1 MNFSLPSADTTVGK
15 MFLSIFDKAVLGVAI
30 AIAGFFVSEY
40 WRASTVGARII
51 EQIPAKLHERT
62 GDLTLKI
69 PEIATAQEG
78 KRNALVRDAVRQID
92 EIGFLISLGDGLSS
106 APCKAKYLDIL
117 EQTRLELATMDIA
130 KGEEMRQEIV
140 ESFPSVVEC
149 IKNYQRSSVGIAKL
163 F

>member
-1 MNFSLPSADTTVGK
+1 MKLSLPSPDTMAGK
-15 MFLSIFDKAVLGVAI
+15 IFLSVFDKAVLGVTI

-69 PEIATAQEG
+69 PAIATAQADD
-78 KRNALVRDAVRQID
+78 RNTLVREAVRQID
-92 EIGFLISLGDGLSS
+92 EIGFWISLGDGLSS
-106 APCKAKYLDIL
+106 TTCQAEYLDIL
-117 EQTRLELATMDIA
+117 GQARLELATINIA
-130 KGEEMRQEIV
+130 KGEATRQKIV
-140 ESFPSVVEC
+140 DSFPSVVEC
-149 IKNYQRSSVGIAKL
+149 IKDYQRSSVRIAEL